1 VDVGSAS
8 PPAHAPVPTAFR
20 ALAAPGARAAPAPLI
35 PGTAAALPVGEAALR
50 QVLAAQGAG
59 NSTATAVDL
68 LRSVEALLRA
78 TAPTGL
84 SSEEFGAAAARLV
97 ERQGL
102 LARLS
107 TPQPAVSWPSGS
119 TDPDHPAA
127 VDTRL

>member
-1 VDVGSAS
+1 V
-8 PPAHAPVPTAFR
+8 
-20 ALAAPGARAAPAPLI
+20 PLI

-50 QVLAAQGAG
+50 QVLASQGAG
-59 NSTATAVDL
+59 NSNATAVDL

-84 SSEEFGAAAARLV
+84 SSEDLGAAAARLV

-107 TPQPAVSWPSGS
+107 TARPAGNWPTVSTEPE
-119 TDPDHPAA
+119 HPAA